1 MQLIRNFLKKCDF
14 ENGYKQAVLDILNYI
29 DKHSEVLKRNKL
41 FSYNGIRLLLR
52 AIQDNHDVFFRN
64 KDETE
69 FVYTNDKKII
79 LEKKVNE

>member
-1 MQLIRNFLKKCDF
+1 MIRNFLKECDF

-52 AIQDNHDVFFRN
+52 AIQDNHDVFFRD
-64 KDETE
+64 KEETE
-69 FVYTNDKKII
+69 FVYTNDKEII
-79 LEKKVNE
+79 LEKK

>member
-1 MQLIRNFLKKCDF
+1 MIRNFLKECDF

-52 AIQDNHDVFFRN
+52 AIQDNHDVFFRD
-64 KDETE
+64 KEGTE

-79 LEKKVNE
+79 LEKK

>member
-1 MQLIRNFLKKCDF
+1 MIRNFLKECDF

-52 AIQDNHDVFFRN
+52 AIQDNHDVFFRD
-64 KDETE
+64 KEETE

-79 LEKKVNE
+79 LEKK

>member
-1 MQLIRNFLKKCDF
+1 MIRNFLKECDF

-29 DKHSEVLKRNKL
+29 DKHSEVHKRNKL

-52 AIQDNHDVFFRN
+52 AIQDNHDVFFRD

-79 LEKKVNE
+79 LEKK

>member
-1 MQLIRNFLKKCDF
+1 MIRNFLKECDF

-52 AIQDNHDVFFRN
+52 AIHDNHDVFFRD
-64 KDETE
+64 KEETE

-79 LEKKVNE
+79 LEKK

>member
-1 MQLIRNFLKKCDF
+1 MIRNFLKECDF

-79 LEKKVNE
+79 LEKK

>member
-1 MQLIRNFLKKCDF
+1 MQKMIRNFLKECDF

-52 AIQDNHDVFFRN
+52 AIQDNHDVFFRD
-64 KDETE
+64 KEETE

-79 LEKKVNE
+79 LEKK